1 MISWI
6 SLLNRACCRLKM
18 PYKYGCLNFNR
29 LAESKVAHTG
39 QLLWTL
45 FISGEDVE
53 SDKDKQ

>member
-1 MISWI
+1 
-6 SLLNRACCRLKM
+6 M